1 MDSGSRFTK
10 NIGWADAVAAVLL
23 LAFLLQCFLASRV
36 KSPAWDETGDIAA
49 GVSYL
54 LTDRFTVNL
63 QHPPLLKELIGLST
77 LASGARWPKSPQ
89 AQRLLNGD
97 VRYQWMVGD
106 DIITA
111 YGPDNVM
118 FWARLPMILVGAM
131 MGIVLY
137 LWSRRMLG
145 AVAALGALFLYVFDP
160 TVIAHAFLTTL
171 DVGFAAFT
179 LLFLFALWHYLR
191 YPSLSR
197 LLLCGAALGAVLSTK
212 FSAVVLLPVAG
223 LLILA
228 AVWRPPAQA
237 AKLMRTL
244 IPLYDATPESIA
256 KAGPNDPCPCGSG
269 KKLKK
274 CHGES
279 GKTALSQSGLM
290 QKLLRS
296 LLALGALLVVG
307 VVVVEAFYFFPS
319 DPTLYLKGM
328 RMVNADHAPGYAFFM
343 AGQLD
348 TRFFSYFAVACL
360 LKEPIA
366 SIVLV
371 VSGLLLVLRSR
382 TVTLLDRLFLLL
394 PPAVLFLAHTFL
406 ADNLGIRYIIPV
418 LPFGYL
424 LGGVA
429 MSELIGSGIAWKR
442 GVAALLCLWLLVA
455 AVGIYPDH
463 LSYFNESACLLQNP
477 GRIGLDGGTR
487 CGTAWLDDSNVDWG
501 EGLKQLRAWMNQHAL
516 NRRFRFA
523 YFGSFPPDVYGLAYE
538 AIDIPQ
544 LMPEPTPGLYVIS
557 AHMLARAGAVGAK
570 HYNGGGAWL
579 RRIAP
584 TAIVG
589 HCLYV
594 YDIR

>member
-1 MDSGSRFTK
+1 MDSGSRFKK
-10 NIGWADAVAAVLL
+10 NIGWADVVAAVLL

-54 LTDRFTVNL
+54 LTGSFTVNL

-77 LASGARWPKSPQ
+77 LVSGARWPKSPQ
-89 AQRLLNGD
+89 AQQLLNGD
-97 VRYQWMVGD
+97 TRYQWMVGD

-118 FWARLPMILVGAM
+118 FWARLPMILAGAMLGMVLYVWGRRMVGA
-131 MGIVLY
+131 
-137 LWSRRMLG
+137 
-145 AVAALGALFLYVFDP
+145 AAALGALFLYVLDP

-179 LLFLFALWHYLR
+179 VLFLFALWHYLR
-191 YPSLSR
+191 YPSLPR
-197 LLLCGAALGAVLSTK
+197 LLLGGAALGAVLSTK

-228 AVWRPPAQA
+228 AVWHPPVQA
-237 AKLMRTL
+237 VRLMRSL
-244 IPLYDATPESIA
+244 IPLYDVGAEAIA
-256 KAGPNDPCPCGSG
+256 KAGPNEPCPCGSG
-269 KKLKK
+269 KKFKK
-274 CHGES
+274 CHGEGGKIVPTAS
-279 GKTALSQSGLM
+279 GPM
-290 QKLLRS
+290 QKLTRS
-296 LLALGALLVVG
+296 VFAFVALFVVG
-307 VVVVEAFYFFPS
+307 VFVVEAFYLFPS

-328 RMVNADHAPGYAFFM
+328 HLVNADHAPGYTVFM

-348 TRFFSYFAVACL
+348 KRFLSYFAVAWL

-366 SIVLV
+366 TIVLV
-371 VSGLLLVLRSR
+371 VSGLVLVLRSH
-382 TVTLLDRLFLLL
+382 TVTMLDKLFLLL

-429 MSELIGSGIAWKR
+429 LAELIGSGIGWKR
-442 GVAALLCLWLLVA
+442 ALAGVLCLWLIVA
-455 AVGIYPDH
+455 AIGIYPDH
-463 LSYFNESACLLQNP
+463 LSYFNEGACLLQNP
-477 GRIGLDGGTR
+477 GGIGLDGGTR
-487 CGTAWLDDSNVDWG
+487 CGPAWLDDSNVDWG
-501 EGLKQLRAWMNQHAL
+501 EGLKQLRAWINQHAL

-544 LMPEPTPGLYVIS
+544 LMPEPTPGLYVVS
-557 AHMLARAGAVGAK
+557 AHMLARAVAVGK
-570 HYNGGGAWL
+570 QHYNGGGAWL

-584 TAIVG
+584 AAIVG